1 MRYKFSKGLFNSF
14 ELCLKNGGD
23 KSRGYVAEAR
33 WSGEGDDVT
42 VRLAD
47 TYELL
52 RVKGQEKREEI
63 KGQDKEE
70 E

>member
-1 MRYKFSKGLFNSF
+1 M
-14 ELCLKNGGD
+14 
-23 KSRGYVAEAR
+23 
-33 WSGEGDDVT
+33 T

-47 TYELL
+47 TYEPL